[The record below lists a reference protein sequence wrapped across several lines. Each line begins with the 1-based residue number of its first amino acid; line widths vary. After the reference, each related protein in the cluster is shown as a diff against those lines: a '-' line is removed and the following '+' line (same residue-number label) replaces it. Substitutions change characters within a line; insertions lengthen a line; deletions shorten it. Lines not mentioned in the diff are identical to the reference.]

1 MSIKLKTLSVDKY
14 QRFSDKVE
22 FRFYNDELYL
32 CKVEDNGQ
40 ILYGANLVLD
50 SLPAAAIYGENGSP
64 QSFVLSSEVNLNVNL
79 SSLDDTQKEELKTA
93 LEAAIL
99 AGVSIEG
106 AMVIITGF
114 VPVTDP

>member
-1 MSIKLKTLSVDKY
+1 MSLKLKTLAVDKY

-22 FRFYNDELYL
+22 FRFYNDQLYV

-64 QSFVLSSEVNLNVNL
+64 QSFVLSSEVNLDVNL
-79 SSLDDTQKEELKTA
+79 GDLDDSQKQELKDA

-99 AGVSIEG
+99 EGITIEG
-106 AMVIITGF
+106 AMVIINDF
-114 VPVTDP
+114 VETQAP